1 MRRYARA
8 LGPARLQLRRR
19 GRRYLG
25 KPTIN
30 ALISSTSG
38 SRFDQAVLRE
48 FEEGYNLSR
57 VTLGKPSK
65 KSSIESP
72 PRDSREAFG
81 LAHACRK
88 RRGRRLG
95 SLGRRRLGV
104 AFAKATS
111 AARMRQL
118 RGVTLEVT
126 DRRFAEAQGV
136 YRRVRLTVRVA
147 AQPDISSG
155 VNPICLAMR
164 ASIFGPISSLSWKA
178 NAKSGDWVCD
188 VNPIAAQLPPNSQQG
203 RIHVARPG
211 RRPPG
216 HAVATEIEIESGR
229 ASPCSSRSA
238 ITRSARN
245 WALAIASSRVEP

>member
-188 VNPIAAQLPPNSQQG
+188 VNPIAAQLPPNSS
-203 RIHVARPG
+203 RAAYTWRALAE
-211 RRPPG
+211 G
-216 HAVATEIEIESGR
+216 HRVTR
-229 ASPCSSRSA
+229 LRQKLRSSRA
-238 ITRSARN
+238 GLRRARVVHQLREAQGLGL
-245 WALAIASSRVEP
+245 WP

>member
-1 MRRYARA
+1 MATRQCAVESQIPVDSNKYIALIFGSAQQCAVTRARSA
-8 LGPARLQLRRR
+8 QRDYSCDVVADDIS
-19 GRRYLG
+19 G

-30 ALISSTSG
+30 ALISSTSR

-48 FEEGYNLSR
+48 FEEGYNLSL
-57 VTLGKPSK
+57 VTLGKPSR

-72 PRDSREAFG
+72 PRGSREAFG

-95 SLGRRRLGV
+95 SLARRRLGV

-136 YRRVRLTVRVA
+136 YRRVRLTVRVGGTA
-147 AQPDISSG
+147 RHIFRRNPDMLGNARQHLRPDFVAVVEGKREIRRLG
-155 VNPICLAMR
+155 VRCEPDCR
-164 ASIFGPISSLSWKA
+164 S
-178 NAKSGDWVCD
+178 
-188 VNPIAAQLPPNSQQG
+188 
-203 RIHVARPG
+203 
-211 RRPPG
+211 
-216 HAVATEIEIESGR
+216 VAT
-229 ASPCSSRSA
+229 
-238 ITRSARN
+238 
-245 WALAIASSRVEP
+245 